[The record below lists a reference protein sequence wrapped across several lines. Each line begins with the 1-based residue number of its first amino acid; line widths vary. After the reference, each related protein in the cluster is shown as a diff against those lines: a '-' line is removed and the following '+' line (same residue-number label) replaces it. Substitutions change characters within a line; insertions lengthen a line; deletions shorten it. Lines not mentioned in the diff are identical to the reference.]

1 MWQQDELQEMGGG
14 GDEGLPGRLQVLVSV
29 QKKRDCIA
37 FQLTTFIAV
46 ILSTLSLHYYIQL
59 SVWKSSC
66 KTA

>member
-1 MWQQDELQEMGGG
+1 MASPMSSKELGGTT
-14 GDEGLPGRLQVLVSV
+14 EAPGISV
-29 QKKRDCIA
+29 RTEKKKERDFTA